1 MAPGAGFEPARGYPH
16 RLSRR
21 ELNQGSI
28 LADDFGFRSEG
39 VSQVESISGT
49 FKIDHGLLREFYGFI
64 TGQGISVET
73 AKYYVNILKRF
84 SKLPDPLSLSK
95 SERTAIRKYVEFMF
109 KKGKI
114 SYLRKLELLDK
125 YKGKGKAASK
135 TKVYIEDSQAKKWFR
150 KISSIGNE
158 EYRLAFTLMFCS
170 GARLKHVLAMLET
183 WNPGEVVQHLNG
195 RFEPRLYCSN
205 GFCRYFLFRR
215 FGRKYCYYIYFPRNI
230 LKEIKPLKLSYHY
243 ARELLEQLNVEARKI
258 REFVEQRL
266 RDLCF
271 TYKIPLDAA
280 KLILSHELA
289 SVSAQHYDDI
299 RKRADK
305 LYSLYLENLRK
316 VV

>member
-1 MAPGAGFEPARGYPH
+1 
-16 RLSRR
+16 
-21 ELNQGSI
+21 

-39 VSQVESISGT
+39 FSHVGSISGT
-49 FKIDHGLLREFYGFI
+49 FKIDHGLLREFYEFI

-95 SERTAIRKYVEFMF
+95 SERTAVRKYVEFMF

-135 TKVYIEDSQAKKWFR
+135 TKVYIEDSQAEKWFR
-150 KISSIGNE
+150 KVARLKNR
-158 EYRLAFTLMFCS
+158 EYRLAFKIMFCS

-195 RFEPRLYCSN
+195 RFEPRLFC
-205 GFCRYFLFRR
+205 GETFCRYFLNRR
-215 FGRKYCYYIYFPRNI
+215 FGRKYCYYIYFPRN
-230 LKEIKPLKLSYHY
+230 LLGEVRLLKLSYHY
-243 ARELLEQLNVEARKI
+243 ARELLEQIGVEARKV
-258 REFVEQRL
+258 REFAEQRL

-271 TYKIPLDAA
+271 KHKIPLDAA
-280 KLILSHELA
+280 KLILSHELRT
-289 SVSAQHYDDI
+289 VSAQHYDDI
-299 RKRADK
+299 RKRADQ
-305 LYSLYLENLRK
+305 LYSLYLSENLLRNYAL
-316 VV
+316 